1 MSREESDIE
10 HFKKEEIWTKKW
22 LHFLQQ
28 LEMESATVQKVQE
41 KFAGCE
47 LTDEE
52 IRQECEAVRQQMYK
66 HN

>member
-1 MSREESDIE
+1 
-10 HFKKEEIWTKKW
+10 
-22 LHFLQQ
+22 
-28 LEMESATVQKVQE
+28 MESAKVQKVQE

-52 IRQECEAVRQQMYK
+52 IRQECEAVRQQIYE